1 MGFVLMKMLMVALA
15 LSAIYCL
22 PVYAQSLWV
31 SGNDFLRLCEA
42 PKGEYEIACGYWL
55 LGVQHGMQLED
66 QFRPEHKNSSAEDA
80 VAKTRQAQLTKL
92 GIGPSVSF
100 PVGNLCLA
108 DSVTNAQIKLVVIK
122 YMKDHPTQL
131 NTHAGLLVVAALKDA
146 WGCR

>member
-1 MGFVLMKMLMVALA
+1 MKGLLTIAKRPRLGLFDHRRSKLVFVLKKLIVALA

-80 VAKTRQAQLTKL
+80 AAKTR
-92 GIGPSVSF
+92 
-100 PVGNLCLA
+100 
-108 DSVTNAQIKLVVIK
+108 
-122 YMKDHPTQL
+122 
-131 NTHAGLLVVAALKDA
+131 
-146 WGCR
+146 

>member
-1 MGFVLMKMLMVALA
+1 MFVLKKLIVALA

-80 VAKTRQAQLTKL
+80 AAKTRQAQLTKL
-92 GIGPSVSF
+92 GMSPSVSF

-146 WGCR
+146 WGCL